1 MEITATFR
9 QLHVLVIRGLTL
21 NGVRI
26 GRKVA
31 DINIIDLWTQ
41 VTLGDKQVI
50 EGSLGG
56 LHITD
61 VTPEDIIHRTVLS
74 VGCNENEE
82 APTCVFQESE
92 LEDDSEKAFTFT
104 LVKPKRNNGLV
115 EEFASPPDDES
126 LSRHMRLSVHVASA
140 HYTYTHRFIS
150 ELTLCVGDFSSHAN
164 DVAQSLRSAATSMAI
179 GLVTKQTSLADGIDF
194 LSSSFA
200 TAPGAQLEPKLPS
213 RRGSLDVC
221 DNTDAGHV
229 RGSTSRPGNKRRVYV
244 HVTIE
249 SPVIKLPRTASSSE
263 CLVAHLGRIIAYN
276 KHLLSSVQNKHD
288 ACTAEPRF
296 NDIDRVYVDITDMS
310 LYFIREQHKAETSME
325 TGHENLED
333 AGDGENGEHVL
344 HDTALRLVIDRCSR
358 SGLGTE
364 EGEKL
369 ASKPMIH
376 VSGRVTKPLQLVLS
390 NSAYQQLLST
400 MDTLSGKTE
409 RDHMGSTASSRVTS
423 PFVSPV

>member
-9 QLHVLVIRGLTL
+9 QLNVLMIRGLTL
-21 NGVRI
+21 NGTRI

-41 VTLGDKQVI
+41 VTLGDKQII

-56 LHITD
+56 LHVTD
-61 VTPEDIIHRTVLS
+61 VTPEDIVHRTVLS
-74 VGCNENEE
+74 VGCKENEE
-82 APTCVFQESE
+82 AQNCVFQESE
-92 LEDDSEKAFTFT
+92 MGDDSKKAFMFT
-104 LVKPKRNNGLV
+104 LVKPKQNNDLI
-115 EEFASPPDDES
+115 EEFTSPLDDES
-126 LSRHMRLSVHVASA
+126 LSKHIRLSGHMASA

-150 ELTLCVGDFSSHAN
+150 ELTLCVGDFSSYAN

-194 LSSSFA
+194 LSSSF
-200 TAPGAQLEPKLPS
+200 TTTPGAQLEPKFPS

-221 DNTDAGHV
+221 DDTDVGPV
-229 RGSTSRPGNKRRVYV
+229 RGSSLRSGNKRRVYV

-249 SPVIKLPRTASSSE
+249 SPVINLPRTASSSE
-263 CLVAHLGRIIAYN
+263 CLVAHLGRIIVYN
-276 KHLLSSVQNKHD
+276 THLLSSVQNTDNTSIKE
-288 ACTAEPRF
+288 TSF

-310 LYFIREQHKAETSME
+310 LYFMRELHKTENKME
-325 TGHENLED
+325 TGHESLESASD
-333 AGDGENGEHVL
+333 DDNGEHVL

-358 SGLGTE
+358 SGLGTD
-364 EGEKL
+364 EGESR

-376 VSGRVTKPLQLVLS
+376 LSGRVTKPLQLVLS

-423 PFVSPV
+423 PLVSPT